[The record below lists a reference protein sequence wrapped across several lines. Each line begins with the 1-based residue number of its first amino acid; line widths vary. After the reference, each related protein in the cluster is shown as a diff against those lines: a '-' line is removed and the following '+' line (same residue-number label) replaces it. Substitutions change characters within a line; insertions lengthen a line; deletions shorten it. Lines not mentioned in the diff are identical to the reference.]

1 MTPCPVPRCY
11 LSRAGRSAP
20 LLSSMA
26 VARQSCVLRRRVMA
40 FDGIPWTYYHLC
52 REVSNMGIASRANWN
67 ARVARL
73 RLADV
78 QLIKLSVAGFILMV
92 ARLWPP
98 LLGLDWYWYAV
109 IGVLAAVR
117 PGYRVLAK

>member
-1 MTPCPVPRCY
+1 MTACSVPRCC

-26 VARQSCVLRRRVMA
+26 VAGQSRVLRRRMMA

-78 QLIKLSVAGFILMV
+78 QLIKLSVAAVILMI

-109 IGVLAAVR
+109 IGVLAAIR
-117 PGYRVLAK
+117 PVHRVLGN